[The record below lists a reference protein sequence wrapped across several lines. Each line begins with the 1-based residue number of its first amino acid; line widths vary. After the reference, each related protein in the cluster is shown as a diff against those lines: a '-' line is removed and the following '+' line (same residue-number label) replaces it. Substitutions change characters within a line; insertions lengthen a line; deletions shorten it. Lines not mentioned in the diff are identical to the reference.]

1 VRVGRLI
8 LVGAALAIGCAHPR
22 ARSTAPELSAWSATL
37 DSARRLAS
45 DSQYAAAD
53 TLLAVFAR
61 GAPGTAEANEALFW
75 HGVLLLAPANP
86 GGSTHAAAE
95 AFDGYLA
102 SDATEHRAEATA
114 LQRTTRAIDSL
125 SRSRSLDSL
134 PALHLVMSDDSSKT
148 SAREQEMAKLV
159 KQLQDSLNKT
169 TAELDRIKKR
179 LSTGKP

>member
-22 ARSTAPELSAWSATL
+22 ARTTAPELSAWSATL

-61 GAPGTAEANEALFW
+61 SAPGTAEANEATFW
-75 HGVLLLAPANP
+75 HGVFLLAPANS
-86 GGSTHAAAE
+86 GASTHAAAE
-95 AFDGYLA
+95 AFDSYLG
-102 SDATEHRAEATA
+102 SGATAHRAEAIA
-114 LQRTTRAIDSL
+114 LQRTTRVIDSL
-125 SRSRSLDSL
+125 SQLRSLDSL
-134 PALHLVMSDDSSKT
+134 PAMHLVVSDDSTKT
-148 SAREQEMAKLV
+148 SAREQETAKMV